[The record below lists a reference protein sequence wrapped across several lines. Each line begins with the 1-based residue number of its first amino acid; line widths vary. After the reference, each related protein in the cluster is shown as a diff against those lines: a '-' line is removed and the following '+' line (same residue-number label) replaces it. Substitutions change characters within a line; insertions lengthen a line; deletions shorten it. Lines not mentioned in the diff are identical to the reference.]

1 MRRLTASVDYVRSG
15 WGRHALRVSAFPSG
29 DKDGHRQTGVPAVGQ
44 RCANMLTGAA
54 AGTILGGPGQV
65 IVTGAATVN
74 LPGVTSEPSASKGG
88 ESSVKLLM
96 YRVVG

>member
-1 MRRLTASVDYVRSG
+1 
-15 WGRHALRVSAFPSG
+15 
-29 DKDGHRQTGVPAVGQ
+29 
-44 RCANMLTGAA
+44 MLTGAA